1 VVFSLGNGFCAVA
14 AEFCTSHIG
23 VTRDGS
29 MSIGA
34 MRTSAAKKRR
44 SDLSPHFRDELRF
57 NLSETGTTSRCNAEH
72 DCSIFR
78 DFPPPTWG

>member
-14 AEFCTSHIG
+14 SEFCTSHIG

-34 MRTSAAKKRR
+34 MRTSAAKKN
-44 SDLSPHFRDELRF
+44 DDPIYLRIF
-57 NLSETGTTSRCNAEH
+57 AMSCA
-72 DCSIFR
+72 SI
-78 DFPPPTWG
+78 